1 MKKFTDDE
9 ACDTILNHD
18 LMSHIHAHNS
28 TIPMRT
34 ICDYFTDINCPSL
47 ANKPRIFLIQAC
59 QDEKKDIELLL
70 DEETFENSVDLLPT
84 LSFPQ
89 KDFIIVYSSMPG
101 TKSFRTTGNG
111 SWFIETLC
119 NELND
124 SGQTDD
130 LFGILTRVSLKVA
143 YDYESYEFD
152 IIQKKQIPCITTRLT
167 KLVFF
172 PKKKSISNK
181 KFSKLFSFAKKTRKS

>member
-1 MKKFTDDE
+1 
-9 ACDTILNHD
+9 
-18 LMSHIHAHNS
+18 MSHVHAHNE
-28 TIPMRT
+28 TIPVRT
-34 ICDYFTDINCPSL
+34 ICDYFTDVNCPSL
-47 ANKPRIFLIQAC
+47 ANKPRILLIQAC

-70 DEETFENSVDLLPT
+70 DDEITYQNVE

-89 KDFIIVYSSMPG
+89 KDFLMVYSSMPG

-111 SWFIETLC
+111 SWFVETLC
-119 NELND
+119 NELNEN
-124 SGQTDD
+124 GQTDD
-130 LFGILTRVSLKVA
+130 LFGILTRVSLKIA

-152 IIQKKQIPCITTRLT
+152 IIQKKQIPCVMSRLT

-181 KFSKLFSFAKKTRKS
+181 HSKNRICKLFSYVSNSQKR